1 MAASYWAEQTLLSTA
16 ETEIKTIS
24 DEAKRATKDEDEY
37 ARTVTE
43 VQDVEFGESDA
54 TAKSCEIC
62 DKECASDTE
71 TTITREIEM

>member
-1 MAASYWAEQTLLSTA
+1 LNSPEDIKMAASYWAEQTLLSTA

-43 VQDVEFGESDA
+43 V
-54 TAKSCEIC
+54 
-62 DKECASDTE
+62 
-71 TTITREIEM
+71 